1 MNIKLV
7 IPLYYQY
14 RRKDMFVSKLLIRN
28 FRSIENES
36 IDFRPGKNVLVGKN
50 NSGKSNI
57 VKAIDLVLGEKSPI
71 YLDINE
77 KDFFTY
83 YKNGEENVKKA
94 FFIAVKL
101 EGNDINEELFKSI
114 NGAWLAPIG
123 EENLL
128 EGFFNENKNPKLLIK
143 NFDTLNNRKY
153 YKDKD
158 KEELFDI
165 FRNAQELYI
174 YFSVVKNFEIE
185 NMDYDMDNYQSNY
198 SKTYSILLKHD
209 NQYYRCSKF
218 SNDLR
223 NSLITSAIL
232 SAVRDINKELRIN
245 TWSWY
250 GRLIKDIWENCNSS
264 QKREIDKKLSEIKEI
279 TDNIFINAASD
290 IEEKIKKAIYHN
302 SISFQLLQNTKDDI
316 YKGINI
322 FVNDGVEGL
331 LEDKG
336 TGIQSAVVIS
346 LFSYYCSKFHKNSSL
361 LVVEEPEIYLH
372 PQARRV
378 VSNKFDEFVNLN
390 SINRNQV
397 IITTHSSEFI
407 RNTDIGNIIVVKK
420 VSGKTITKRIQIET
434 DKHKELAKL
443 QNIISTKNA
452 EIFFADKVILV
463 EGGEEYLI
471 PLIAEHYQEKG
482 FLDYNNIS
490 VAKVGGK
497 SFFRP
502 YMEVL
507 SCLGIEYF
515 VIADFDILHNGLE
528 NINEFINEFSQEELN
543 DIRKSLN
550 EIIPKDEPWI
560 KSKDIREKLL
570 KPDKSIDAKSLCA
583 VIDEMCATE
592 EYNDKLK
599 DYWEYL
605 RPKVTK
611 KVNYIILE
619 NYEDIKTK
627 VYNYIDKLKA
637 SNIFILKKGEL
648 EDYITDDGQK
658 IIEEL
663 GFTNQK
669 ELKII
674 KLSELI
680 NNGDIKIEQ
689 VLDIEDYVEVIKR
702 LKSNS

>member
-1 MNIKLV
+1 
-7 IPLYYQY
+7 
-14 RRKDMFVSKLLIRN
+14 MFVSKLLIRN
-28 FRSIENES
+28 FRSIEKES

-57 VKAIDLVLGEKSPI
+57 VKALDLVLGEKNPV

-83 YKNGEENVKKA
+83 YEDGDEKVKKA

-114 NGAWLAPIG
+114 SGAWLAPIG
-123 EENLL
+123 DKNLI
-128 EGFFNENKNPKLLIK
+128 EDFFNANKNPELLIK

-153 YKDKD
+153 CRDT
-158 KEELFDI
+158 EELFDI

-174 YFSVVKNFEIE
+174 YFSVMKNAETE
-185 NMDYDMDNYQSNY
+185 NIDYDMDNQQGNY
-198 SKTYSILLKHD
+198 SKTYSIFLKHG

-218 SNDLR
+218 SSDLK

-250 GRLIKDIWENCNSS
+250 GRLIRDIWENCNSS
-264 QKREIDKKLSEIKEI
+264 KKREIDKKLSQIKEI
-279 TDNIFINAASD
+279 TDDIFTNATSD

-336 TGIQSAVVIS
+336 TGIQSAVIIS

-390 SINRNQV
+390 STNRNQV

-407 RNTDIGNIIVVKK
+407 RNTDIGNIIIVKK
-420 VSGKTITKRIQIET
+420 VDGKTKTKRIQMET
-434 DKHKELAKL
+434 GKHKELAKL

-471 PLIAEHYQEKG
+471 PLIAEHHYNEKG

-497 SFFRP
+497 SFFKP

-507 SCLGIEYF
+507 ACLGIEYY
-515 VIADFDILHNGLE
+515 VIADFDILHKGLE
-528 NINEFINEFSQEELN
+528 DIGEFINDFSQEELN

-550 EIIPKDEPWI
+550 EIIPTNEPWI
-560 KSKDIREKLL
+560 KSKDIRKKLL
-570 KPDKSIDAKSLCA
+570 KPDKSMDAKLLCD
-583 VIDEMCATE
+583 VLDEICATE

-599 DYWEYL
+599 EIWQYV

-611 KVNYIILE
+611 KVNYRILE
-619 NYEDIKTK
+619 NYKDIKTK
-627 VYNYIDKLKA
+627 VYKYIDKLKA

-648 EDYITDDGQK
+648 EDYITDEGQK
-658 IIEEL
+658 IIEDL
-663 GFTNQK
+663 GFANQK

-680 NNGDIKIEQ
+680 NNGDIEIEQ
-689 VLDIEDYVEVIKR
+689 VLDIEDYVEVINN
-702 LKSNS
+702 LV

>member
-1 MNIKLV
+1 
-7 IPLYYQY
+7 
-14 RRKDMFVSKLLIRN
+14 MFVSKLLIRN
-28 FRSIENES
+28 FRSIEKES

-57 VKAIDLVLGEKSPI
+57 VKALDLVLGEKNPV

-83 YKNGEENVKKA
+83 YEDGNEKVKKA

-114 NGAWLAPIG
+114 SGAWLATVG
-123 EENLL
+123 DKNLI
-128 EGFFNENKNPKLLIK
+128 EDFFNTSKNPELLIK
-143 NFDTLNNRKY
+143 NFDTLSNRKY
-153 YKDKD
+153 CKDT
-158 KEELFDI
+158 EELFDI

-174 YFSVVKNFEIE
+174 YFSVMKNAEIE
-185 NMDYDMDNYQSNY
+185 NIDYDMDNQQGNY
-198 SKTYSILLKHD
+198 SKTYSIFLKHG

-218 SNDLR
+218 SNDLK

-250 GRLIKDIWENCNSS
+250 GRLIRDIWENCNPS

-279 TDNIFINAASD
+279 TDDIFTNAASD

-390 SINRNQV
+390 STNRNQV

-420 VSGKTITKRIQIET
+420 VSGKTKTRRIQMET
-434 DKHKELAKL
+434 GKHKELAKL

-471 PLIAEHYQEKG
+471 PLIAEHYYQEKG

-497 SFFRP
+497 SFFKP

-507 SCLGIEYF
+507 SCLGIEYY

-528 NINEFINEFSQEELN
+528 DIDEFINEFSQEELN

-550 EIIPKDEPWI
+550 EIIPIDEPWI

-570 KPDKSIDAKSLCA
+570 KPDKSMDAKSLCT
-583 VIDEMCATE
+583 VIDEICATE

-599 DYWEYL
+599 EIWQYV

-611 KVNYIILE
+611 KVNYRILE

-658 IIEEL
+658 IIEDL
-663 GFTNQK
+663 GFANQK

-680 NNGDIKIEQ
+680 NNGEIEIEQ
-689 VLDIEDYVEVIKR
+689 VLDIEDYVEVIKN
-702 LKSNS
+702 LSSIVKKQYMHLHAK

>member
-1 MNIKLV
+1 
-7 IPLYYQY
+7 
-14 RRKDMFVSKLLIRN
+14 MFVSKLLIRN
-28 FRSIENES
+28 FRSIEKEN
-36 IDFRPGKNVLVGKN
+36 ICFRPGKNVLVGKN

-57 VKAIDLVLGEKSPI
+57 VKALDLVLGEKSPV

-83 YKNGEENVKKA
+83 YEDGIEKTKNA

-101 EGNDINEELFKSI
+101 EGNDLNEELFKSI
-114 NGAWLAPIG
+114 SGAWLAPIG
-123 EENLL
+123 DKNLI
-128 EGFFNENKNPKLLIK
+128 EDFFGANKNPELLIK
-143 NFDTLNNRKY
+143 NFDTLSNRKY
-153 YKDKD
+153 YKDTN
-158 KEELFDI
+158 ELLDI
-165 FRNAQELYI
+165 FRNTLELYI
-174 YFSVVKNFEIE
+174 YYAVMKNVAIE
-185 NMDYDMDNYQSNY
+185 NKDYDMDNQQSNY
-198 SKTYSILLKHD
+198 SKTYSIFLK
-209 NQYYRCSKF
+209 NGSQYYRCSKF
-218 SNDLR
+218 SNDLK
-223 NSLITSAIL
+223 NSLVTSAIL
-232 SAVRDINKELRIN
+232 SAVRDINKELKIN

-250 GRLIKDIWENCNSS
+250 GRLIKDIWENCNPD
-264 QKREIDKKLSEIKEI
+264 QKREINKKLSEIKEI
-279 TDNIFINAASD
+279 TDNIFVNAASD

-331 LEDKG
+331 IEDKG

-378 VSNKFDEFVNLN
+378 VSNKFDDFVNLN

-420 VSGKTITKRIQIET
+420 VSGKTITKHIQIEN
-434 DKHKELAKL
+434 DHHKELAKL

-471 PLIAEHYQEKG
+471 PLIAEHYYKEKG

-497 SFFRP
+497 SFFKP
-502 YMEVL
+502 YMEIL

-528 NINEFINEFSQEELN
+528 NINEFINEFSQDELN

-550 EIIPKDEPWI
+550 EIIPVDEKWM
-560 KSKDIREKLL
+560 KSKDIREKVL
-570 KPDKSIDAKSLCA
+570 KPDKSMDAKALCA
-583 VIDEMCATE
+583 ILDDICATE
-592 EYNDKLK
+592 EYNPEIKVL
-599 DYWEYL
+599 WEYL

-611 KVNYIILE
+611 KVNYVILDNNNE
-619 NYEDIKTK
+619 IKNK

-648 EDYITDDGQK
+648 EDYITDEGQK
-658 IIEEL
+658 IIDEL
-663 GFTNQK
+663 GFANQK

-680 NNGDIKIEQ
+680 NNGDIGIEQ

-702 LKSNS
+702 LKSI